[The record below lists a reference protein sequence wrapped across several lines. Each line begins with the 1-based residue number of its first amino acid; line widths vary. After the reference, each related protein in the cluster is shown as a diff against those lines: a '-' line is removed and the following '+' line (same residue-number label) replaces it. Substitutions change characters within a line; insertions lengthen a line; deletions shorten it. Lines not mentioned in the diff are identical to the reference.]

1 MTIGI
6 WSFILQLSFGLISKL
21 SPFPGFEMEKGF
33 SLVVKHV
40 FGYCKC
46 RWDHTMVENVT
57 WFWDGDRVVSIMWS
71 VNVLVLD
78 CVWLYSSWLPT
89 SVGKFC

>member
-1 MTIGI
+1 M
-6 WSFILQLSFGLISKL
+6 F
-21 SPFPGFEMEKGF
+21 
-33 SLVVKHV
+33 LVIVNV
-40 FGYCKC
+40 GG
-46 RWDHTMVENVT
+46 DHTMVENVT